1 VRSSGAS
8 ALAGMTAAALLA
20 SLLSACASGP
30 TSEPA
35 EAASQHAS
43 ASASGSVAP
52 NGSGSPTP
60 APVKPV
66 SLTSNVEDGG
76 TRVKVDTLV
85 SVKAAGGT
93 ITKVT
98 LTYRGRDRWGRPVK
112 GQVNGAFSKDRTRWT
127 ANERLEPNF
136 SYVLAMTGKNSA
148 SAVIKQSRS
157 FLTHNLTLAE
167 QTFPTIYPLPKS
179 RVGIGMPVILT
190 FDVPV
195 TNRKEFEKNL
205 HVTAS
210 PAQAGSWRWFSSREV
225 HYRPKDY
232 WRPGTKV
239 SVRASINGVNA
250 GGGIYGQQSAS
261 TSFTVGRS
269 LITKIDLSAHK
280 AKVYRNGKHIRTMPI
295 SAGKSG
301 WQTRSG
307 TKLIMDREYT
317 HRMTNEMIGAQ
328 ENYDL
333 NVHYAMRITNSGEFL
348 HAAPWNSGNF
358 GRRNASHGCVGMST
372 GNARWLFDQVL
383 IGDPVITTGS
393 RRRVELGNGYADWNL
408 SYAQYAKGSAL

>member
-1 VRSSGAS
+1 MRSSSAS
-8 ALAGMTAAALLA
+8 ALAGLTVATLLT
-20 SLLSACASGP
+20 SLLSACGSGP
-30 TSEPA
+30 TSDPA
-35 EAASQHAS
+35 EAASQQAP
-43 ASASGSVAP
+43 ASASGSPSA
-52 NGSGSPTP
+52 SGAPTP
-60 APVKPV
+60 AVKPV
-66 SLTSNVEDGG
+66 SLTSNVKDGATG
-76 TRVKVDTLV
+76 VTVDTLV
-85 SVKAAGGT
+85 WVKAAAGT

-112 GQVNGAFSKDRTRWT
+112 GQLKGALSKDRTRWT
-127 ANERLEPNF
+127 ANERLEPNY
-136 SYVLAMTGKNSA
+136 SYVLTMAGKNTA
-148 SAVIKQSRS
+148 SAVVKQSRS
-157 FLTHNLTLAE
+157 FLTDNLTLAE

-195 TNRKEFEKNL
+195 KNRKEFEKNL

-225 HYRPKDY
+225 HYRPKNY

-269 LITKIDLSAHK
+269 LITRIDLSAHK
-280 AKVYRNGKHIRTMPI
+280 ANVYRNGERVRTIPI

-317 HRMTNEMIGAQ
+317 HRMTNEMIGA
-328 ENYDL
+328 EETYDL

-408 SYAQYAKGSAL
+408 SYPQYAKGSAL

>member
-1 VRSSGAS
+1 
-8 ALAGMTAAALLA
+8 MTAAALLT
-20 SLLSACASGP
+20 SLLSACASEP
-30 TSEPA
+30 TSAPA
-35 EAASQHAS
+35 EAASQQAS
-43 ASASGSVAP
+43 ASASGSVSP
-52 NGSGSPTP
+52 NGSGSPSP

-76 TRVKVDTLV
+76 TGVKVDTLV

-112 GQVNGAFSKDRTRWT
+112 GKVNGALSKDRTRWT

-136 SYVLAMTGKNSA
+136 SYVLAMAGKNSA

-179 RVGIGMPVILT
+179 RVGTGMPVILT

-195 TNRKEFEKNL
+195 KNRKEFEKNL

-280 AKVYRNGKHIRTMPI
+280 AKVYRNGKHVRTIPI
-295 SAGKSG
+295 SA
-301 WQTRSG
+301 
-307 TKLIMDREYT
+307 E
-317 HRMTNEMIGAQ
+317 

>member
-1 VRSSGAS
+1 VGSSGAS
-8 ALAGMTAAALLA
+8 ALAGLTVAALLT
-20 SLLSACASGP
+20 SLLSACASRP

-35 EAASQHAS
+35 EAASQQAPG
-43 ASASGSVAP
+43 SASGSP
-52 NGSGSPTP
+52 TPIGSGSRTP

-76 TRVKVDTLV
+76 TGVKVDTLV
-85 SVKAAGGT
+85 WVKAAAGT
-93 ITKVT
+93 LTKVA
-98 LTYRGRDRWGRPVK
+98 LTYRGQDRWGRPVK
-112 GQVNGAFSKDRTRWT
+112 GQVNGAVSKDRTRWT
-127 ANERLEPNF
+127 ATERLEPNF
-136 SYVLAMTGKNSA
+136 SYVLAMAGKNTA
-148 SAVIKQSRS
+148 SAVVNQSRS
-157 FLTHNLTLAE
+157 FRTHNLTLAE

-190 FDVPV
+190 FDIPV
-195 TNRKEFEKNL
+195 KNRKEFEKNL

-210 PAQAGSWRWFSSREV
+210 PTQGGSWRWFSSREV
-225 HYRPKDY
+225 HYRPKNY

-239 SVRASINGVNA
+239 SVRASINGLNA
-250 GGGIYGQQSAS
+250 GGGIYGQKSAS

-280 AKVYRNGKHIRTMPI
+280 AKVYRSGKHVRTIPI

-317 HRMTNEMIGAQ
+317 HRMTNQMIGA
-328 ENYDL
+328 EESYDL

-372 GNARWLFDQVL
+372 GNARWLFNQVV

-393 RRRVELGNGYADWNL
+393 SRRVELGNGYADWNL
-408 SYAQYAKGSAL
+408 SYAEYAKGSAL

>member
-1 VRSSGAS
+1 VRSSRAS
-8 ALAGMTAAALLA
+8 ALAGVTLA
-20 SLLSACASGP
+20 VVLPTLLSACGSGP
-30 TSEPA
+30 TPEPA
-35 EAASQHAS
+35 DAASQRAS
-43 ASASGSVAP
+43 APASAAPSASRSPAP
-52 NGSGSPTP
+52 P
-60 APVKPV
+60 PVKPV
-66 SLTSNVEDGG
+66 TLTSNVKDGATG
-76 TRVKVDTLV
+76 VKVDTLV
-85 SVKAAGGT
+85 WVKAAAGT
-93 ITKVT
+93 ISKAT
-98 LTYRGRDRWGRPVK
+98 LSYRGQDRWGRPVK
-112 GQVNGAFSKDRTRWT
+112 GQIKGAFSKDRTRWT
-127 ANERLEPNF
+127 ATERLEPDF
-136 SYVLAMTGKNSA
+136 SYTLGMAGKNSA
-148 SAVIKQSRS
+148 NALVKRS
-157 FLTHNLTLAE
+157 SSFRTQNLTLAQ
-167 QTFPTIYPLPKS
+167 QTFPTIYPLPRS

-195 TNRKEFEKNL
+195 KNRKEFEKNL
-205 HVTAS
+205 RVTAT

-225 HYRPKDY
+225 HYRPKSY

-261 TSFTVGRS
+261 TSFTVSRS

-280 AKVYRNGKHIRTMPI
+280 AKVYRNGKHVRTIPI

-317 HRMTNEMIGAQ
+317 HRMTNEMIGAE

-348 HAAPWNSGNF
+348 HAAPWNSANF
-358 GRRNASHGCVGMST
+358 GRRHASHGCVGMST
-372 GNARWLFDQVL
+372 GNARWLFNRVL

-393 RRRVELGNGYADWNL
+393 RRRVEMGNGYADWNL
-408 SYAQYAKGSAL
+408 SYAEYAKGSAL

>member
-8 ALAGMTAAALLA
+8 ALAGMTVAALLT
-20 SLLSACASGP
+20 SLLSACASGRP
-30 TSEPA
+30 TFEPA
-35 EAASQHAS
+35 EAASQQAP
-43 ASASGSVAP
+43 GSTS
-52 NGSGSPTP
+52 GSGSRTQV
-60 APVKPV
+60 PVTPV

-76 TRVKVDTLV
+76 TGVKVDTLV
-85 SVKAAGGT
+85 WVKAAAGT

-98 LTYRGRDRWGRPVK
+98 LTYRGQDRWGRPV
-112 GQVNGAFSKDRTRWT
+112 NGEVDGALSKDRTGW
-127 ANERLEPNF
+127 AAAERLEPNF
-136 SYVLAMTGKNSA
+136 SYVLAMAGRNTA
-148 SAVIKQSRS
+148 SAVVEQSRS
-157 FLTHNLTLAE
+157 FRTHNLTLAE
-167 QTFPTIYPLPKS
+167 QTFPTIYPLPRS
-179 RVGIGMPVILT
+179 RVGVGMPVILT

-195 TNRKEFEKNL
+195 KNREEFEKNL

-225 HYRPKDY
+225 HYRPKHY

-239 SVRASINGVNA
+239 SVRADINGVNA
-250 GGGIYGQQSAS
+250 GGGIYGQHSAS

-269 LITKIDLSAHK
+269 LITKIDLRAHK
-280 AKVYRNGKHIRTMPI
+280 AKVYRNGKHVRTIPI

-307 TKLIMDREYT
+307 TKLIMDREST
-317 HRMTNEMIGAQ
+317 HRMTNEMIGAE

-333 NVHYAMRITNSGEFL
+333 KVRYAMRITNSGEFL
-348 HAAPWNSGNF
+348 HAAPWNSANF

-372 GNARWLFDQVL
+372 ANARWLFDRVL